1 MPSHEIRGANF
12 WLFWLLGKL
21 LIYFFDFWIWIGF
34 FAEKENHQTDIE
46 YNHKMAYT
54 KRLACKH

>member
-1 MPSHEIRGANF
+1 MPSHEIEEQTFGSF
-12 WLFWLLGKL
+12 GCWESFCFTF
-21 LIYFFDFWIWIGF
+21 LIFDLDWF